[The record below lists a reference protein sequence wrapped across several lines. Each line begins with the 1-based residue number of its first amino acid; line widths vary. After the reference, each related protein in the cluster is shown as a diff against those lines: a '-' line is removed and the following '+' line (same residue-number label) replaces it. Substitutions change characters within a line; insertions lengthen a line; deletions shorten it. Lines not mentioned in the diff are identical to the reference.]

1 MFISILS
8 WIEDQKKTK
17 TKTKTKKKIQNQE
30 VFGLDVIIVE
40 QFYI

>member
-8 WIEDQKKTK
+8 WIEDQKKPK
-17 TKTKTKKKIQNQE
+17 TQNKKKKIQNQE